1 MITKNNAFIVVFF
14 IFFSIFALNACKTG
28 QKELDIV
35 KKTSLA
41 NDCNKTLNK
50 IDDVA
55 KDRYSYGTRVKSE
68 ILYMEGYCLQ
78 SLGKKE
84 KAKTVY
90 EYILTLPETKFTIRA
105 NARLEELMKQSAPVA
120 VEEPPPS
127 PEPAAMPAAEPVA
140 ESETK
145 DY

>member
-1 MITKNNAFIVVFF
+1 M
-14 IFFSIFALNACKTG
+14 
-28 QKELDIV
+28 

-68 ILYMEGYCLQ
+68 ILYIEGYCLQ

-90 EYILTLPETKFTIRA
+90 EYILNLPKTIFTIRA

-127 PEPAAMPAAEPVA
+127 PEPAAVIIEEPAPMPVAEPVA